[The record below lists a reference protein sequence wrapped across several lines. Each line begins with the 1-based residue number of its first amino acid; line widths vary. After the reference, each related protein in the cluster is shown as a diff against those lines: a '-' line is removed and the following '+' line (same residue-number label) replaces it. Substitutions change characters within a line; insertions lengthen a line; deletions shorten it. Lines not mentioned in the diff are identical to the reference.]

1 MDFIYLLRVL
11 LKRKWIIIAS
21 GLIAAAL
28 AFFLTQNQKKQ
39 YRSTSQISTG
49 FTNSQRRMVGEE
61 NGIDYF
67 EAENNFNNALV
78 SLTSTPVLS
87 LVSYNLMLN
96 DLNSPTPFHKLD
108 DEKKQGLKKYL
119 DYLQSYGL

>member
-11 LKRKWIIIAS
+11 LKRKWIIIGS

-39 YRSTSQISTG
+39 YKSTSQISTG
-49 FTNSQRRMVGEE
+49 FTNSQRIRVGDE
-61 NGIDYF
+61 NSIDYY
-67 EAENNFNNALV
+67 EAESNFNNALV
-78 SLTSTPVLS
+78 SLTSTQVLS

-96 DLNSPTPFHKLD
+96 DLNSPTPFHKL
-108 DEKKQGLKKYL
+108 EEEQKQSHIYKAV
-119 DYLQSYGL
+119 DQEEA